1 MRCGKHYG
9 LTRDKRQMCRL
20 QAYKTLSMPTGRV
33 PGVRGRA
40 RTITGGFVHRF
51 STSIAPTQFLQLIYM
66 RMSLSLLICSTRS
79 SRSCSTSGTSDHG
92 RQRLRVQEGTWT
104 IPRTWDTIKSYIKKQ
119 HATIDHTGH
128 ECVGSFGL
136 TFILFYVILCP
147 THLFYAYHLISR
159 RIILHVI

>member
-1 MRCGKHYG
+1 
-9 LTRDKRQMCRL
+9 
-20 QAYKTLSMPTGRV
+20 MPTGRV

-40 RTITGGFVHRF
+40 RTITGGSVHRF
-51 STSIAPTQFLQLIYM
+51 STSIAPMQFLQLIYM
-66 RMSLSLLICSTRS
+66 RMSLSLLICSTMS

-92 RQRLRVQEGTWT
+92 HEVQEGSFTNT
-104 IPRTWDTIKSYIKKQ
+104 DEVSEGRIFFFKKQ

>member
-1 MRCGKHYG
+1 
-9 LTRDKRQMCRL
+9 
-20 QAYKTLSMPTGRV
+20 MPTGRV

-40 RTITGGFVHRF
+40 RTTTGGFVHRF
-51 STSIAPTQFLQLIYM
+51 STSIAPTQFFQLIYM
-66 RMSLSLLICSTRS
+66 RMSLSLLICSTMS

-92 RQRLRVQEGTWT
+92 HEVQEGSFTNT
-104 IPRTWDTIKSYIKKQ
+104 DEVSEDRTHFFFKKQ
-119 HATIDHTGH
+119 HAIIDHTGH